1 MPSSTSSSDPSP
13 REIPAGDWRGTWLV
27 AIALAAALVWRL
39 EAATRAHGQRASIT
53 DDELTWSLA
62 RRTVDDDAR
71 VVAFV
76 GSSRL
81 QLAYSARAFADAAP
95 GWRGGELAINGV
107 KAPGILDDLADDEH
121 FHGLAV
127 VDLVE
132 WDFGGDDANDARSYV
147 TRFHDLWHAP
157 GAAANRSLAE
167 LVQTRLAI
175 LAVGGRAFI
184 TALVHRDGWP
194 PPHWLA
200 YSRQREG
207 EGDFALVSPKLLAAR
222 RASWPNMFPA
232 PIAPD
237 AWLAA
242 ARARIEPAIAKIR
255 AHGGDVA
262 IIHPPI
268 SGSLAAGFDARFP
281 RARYWDA
288 FARSSPALVLHFRD
302 LPGMRDLVC
311 PDDMHLDD
319 RDRPAF
325 TTSLVAALREHGL
338 LTPAAAR

>member
-1 MPSSTSSSDPSP
+1 MPSSTFSSEP
-13 REIPAGDWRGTWLV
+13 REIPGGDWRGAWAVALV
-27 AIALAAALVWRL
+27 LAGVLVWRL
-39 EAATRAHGQRASIT
+39 EVTTRAHGQRPSVT

-81 QLAYSARAFADAAP
+81 QLAYSASAFAEVAP
-95 GWRGGELAINGV
+95 GWRGVQLAINGV

-132 WDFGGDDANDARSYV
+132 WDFVDDGAGDARSYV
-147 TRFHDLWHAP
+147 TRFHDLWRAP
-157 GAAANRSLAE
+157 GAVANKLLGGLA
-167 LVQTRLAI
+167 QARLAV
-175 LAVGGRAFI
+175 LAVGGRAFV
-184 TALVHRDGWP
+184 TAFVHRDGWP

-200 YSRQREG
+200 YSSAREG
-207 EGDFALVSPKLLAAR
+207 QGDFELVSAKLLAAR
-222 RASWPNMFPA
+222 RASWPNMFPTA
-232 PIAPD
+232 PIEPD

-255 AHGGDVA
+255 AHGGEVV
-262 IIHPPI
+262 IIHPPV
-268 SGSLAAGFDARFP
+268 SGTLAAGFDERFP

-288 FARSSPALVLHFRD
+288 FAAHSSALALHFRD
-302 LPGMRDLVC
+302 LPIMRDLTC
-311 PDDMHLDD
+311 PDDMHLDE
-319 RDRPAF
+319 RDQPAF
-325 TTSLVAALREHGL
+325 TTSLVAALRAHGL
-338 LTPAAAR
+338 LRD